1 MSCIFCDI
9 VEGKIPCYKVAENE
23 NALAF
28 LDISPLA
35 NGHTVIISKQ
45 HYPDWQST
53 PINVLKDMVELSQEV
68 TKILDKHLKPWGYNY
83 LSNQG
88 KIAGQAILHVH
99 LHVIPKHYKEQ
110 GFKLSHGEINVLPVE
125 KVYKSLNI
133 KNN

>member
-9 VEGKIPCYKVAENE
+9 AAGKCKCYKIAENK

-35 NGHTVIISKQ
+35 NGHTVIISKK
-45 HYPDWQST
+45 HYPDWQAT
-53 PINVLKDMVELSQEV
+53 PLAVLKDMVELSQTV
-68 TKILDKHLKPWGYNY
+68 TTILDKKLKPWGYNY

-99 LHVIPKHYKEQ
+99 LHVIPKYYKDR
-110 GFKLSHGEINVLPVE
+110 GFKLSHGQLVVDKVE
-125 KVYKSLNI
+125 KIAKKL
-133 KNN
+133 KAK

>member
-1 MSCIFCDI
+1 MACIFCDI
-9 VEGKIPCYKVAENE
+9 ASGKAKCYKLAENK

-35 NGHTVIISKQ
+35 NGHTVIISKK

-53 PINVLKDMVELSQEV
+53 PLDVLKDMVDLSQEV
-68 TKILDKHLKPWGYNY
+68 ANKIEKKLKPWGFNY

-99 LHVIPKHYKEQ
+99 LHVIPKYYKDQ
-110 GFKLSHGEINVLPVE
+110 GFSFGHGQLKLDDVE
-125 KVYKSLNI
+125 KIAKKLKAN
-133 KNN
+133 K

>member
-9 VEGKIPCYKVAENE
+9 VKGKCPCYKIAENK

-35 NGHTVIISKQ
+35 NGHTVIISKK

-53 PINVLKDMVELSQEV
+53 PISVLHDMVDLSQTV
-68 TKILDKHLKPWGYNY
+68 VALLDKKLKPWGYNY

-88 KIAGQAILHVH
+88 KLAGQAILHVH
-99 LHVIPKHYKEQ
+99 LHVIPKYYKSR
-110 GFKLSHGEINVLPVE
+110 GFKLSHGELVNEEVAKIAKKL
-125 KVYKSLNI
+125 I
-133 KNN
+133 